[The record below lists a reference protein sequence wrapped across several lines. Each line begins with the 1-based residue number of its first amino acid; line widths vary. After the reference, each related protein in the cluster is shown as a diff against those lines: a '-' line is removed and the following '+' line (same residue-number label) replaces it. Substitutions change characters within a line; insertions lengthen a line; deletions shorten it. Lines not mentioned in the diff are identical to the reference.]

1 METKVTAFAFSAII
15 FLFVIEGH
23 AFARPE
29 SKGTK
34 NPATLLAGKARIN
47 IRILGF

>member
-1 METKVTAFAFSAII
+1 MKTKFTAFAFSAII
-15 FLFVIEGH
+15 FLFLIAGH
-23 AFARPE
+23 AFAMTQ

-34 NPATLLAGKARIN
+34 NPATLLAGKARTN